1 MYFCFL
7 QQVTL
12 GVIFDSEDSHLNIFI
27 VLYYIFLISNSV
39 AYLSLVLF
47 SIFFIMRL
55 FLLEF
60 FFRIF
65 PSRCV
70 GSRCVAFAL
79 LSTR

>member
-1 MYFCFL
+1 MYFCFP
-7 QQVTL
+7 QQVTP

-39 AYLSLVLF
+39 DLSLVLF

-60 FFRIF
+60 FFVF
-65 PSRCV
+65 FQVDVSAV
-70 GSRCVAFAL
+70 DVWL
-79 LSTR
+79 LLF

>member
-1 MYFCFL
+1 MYFCFP

-39 AYLSLVLF
+39 DLSLVLF

-60 FFRIF
+60 FFVF
-65 PSRCV
+65 FQVDVSAV
-70 GSRCVAFAL
+70 DVWL
-79 LSTR
+79 LLF